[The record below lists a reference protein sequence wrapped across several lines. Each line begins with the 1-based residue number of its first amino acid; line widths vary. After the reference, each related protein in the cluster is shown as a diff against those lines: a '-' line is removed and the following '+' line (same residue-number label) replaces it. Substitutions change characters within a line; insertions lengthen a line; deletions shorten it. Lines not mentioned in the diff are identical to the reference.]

1 MSERIRVYV
10 EARDPLLQAGVA
22 SQVRSSS
29 RLLLVDSPAEAEVAV
44 TAMDA
49 ADESAADTIRS
60 LSRGRELPVLAVVG
74 QLDDAAVLA
83 VAEAGASGIMRR
95 SDAGQARLAEAI
107 EATAAG
113 NGTMPPDMLGRLF
126 TQVGRLQRDVLAP
139 RGLGV
144 HGLSE
149 REVNVLKL
157 VADGHDTGSIAREMA
172 YSERTVKNVIHDVV
186 SRLNLRN
193 RSHAVAYAVREGII

>member
-1 MSERIRVYV
+1 
-10 EARDPLLQAGVA
+10 
-22 SQVRSSS
+22 
-29 RLLLVDSPAEAEVAV
+29 
-44 TAMDA
+44 
-49 ADESAADTIRS
+49 
-60 LSRGRELPVLAVVG
+60 
-74 QLDDAAVLA
+74 
-83 VAEAGASGIMRR
+83 MRR